1 VLGILDVTDHEQ
13 VLREE
18 LRSWPGGSN
27 TAAIINRF
35 GVLAATGPDRVYEW
49 ASVTKLLTALVVLDK
64 VWSGTL
70 SLDEPAGPPGATVRH
85 LLSHASGL
93 AVESDRVLSPP
104 GLRRIYSNRGYEV
117 VGELLEHNGGKPFA
131 AQLRESVLEPL
142 SLNETKCEGSPAHG
156 AHGPV
161 RDMAALAA
169 ELLQPRHFPADRLTE
184 ARTTVFPE
192 LSGVLPGFGRQD
204 PNDWGLG
211 FEIRGRKSPHWMSPK
226 NSPAAFG
233 HFGRAGAFLWVD
245 PQAGLACV
253 AASRTPFGPWAA
265 AAWPQLSTRVLE
277 VEQVQ
282 LTRRQRP
289 CKEMIR

>member
-1 VLGILDVTDHEQ
+1 VSDHDQ
-13 VLREE
+13 ILREE
-18 LRSWPGGSN
+18 LRSWPGSSA
-27 TAAIINRF
+27 TAAIVSRS
-35 GVLAATGPDRVYEW
+35 GVLAAAGPHRAYEW
-49 ASVTKLLTALVVLDK
+49 ASVTKLMTALVVLDK

-70 SLDEPAGPPGATVRH
+70 SLDEPAGPPGASVRH

-104 GLRRIYSNRGYEV
+104 ERRRIYSNRGYEV
-117 VGELLEHNGGKPFA
+117 LGELLERHAGKPFA

-142 SLNETKCEGSPAHG
+142 SLNETIYDGSPAHG

-169 ELLQPRHFPADRLTE
+169 ELLQPRHFPADPLTE
-184 ARTTVFPE
+184 ARTTVFPG
-192 LSGVLPGFGRQD
+192 LSGVLPGFGRQE

-211 FEIRGRKSPHWMSPK
+211 FEVRGQKSPHWMSPK

-245 PQAGLACV
+245 PRAGLACV
-253 AASRTPFGPWAA
+253 AASDTPFGPWAA
-265 AAWPQLSTRVLE
+265 DAWPRLSTRVLE
-277 VEQVQ
+277 VEQGAANPEAAPV
-282 LTRRQRP
+282 
-289 CKEMIR
+289 